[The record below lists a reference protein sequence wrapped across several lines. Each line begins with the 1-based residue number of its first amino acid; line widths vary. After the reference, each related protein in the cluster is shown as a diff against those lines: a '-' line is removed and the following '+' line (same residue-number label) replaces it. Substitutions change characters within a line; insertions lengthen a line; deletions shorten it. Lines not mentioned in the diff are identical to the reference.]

1 MLNIP
6 NHITAIF
13 ILTTLVGWLI
23 CIMSVYRSDS
33 PRVVRRTNL
42 VALLLI
48 PWLIFQS
55 TLALNGWYMNREIMP
70 PHLIF
75 PIVVSTVVILMLFFI
90 PRLKQFIS
98 GISLV
103 TLMWVH
109 LLRVP
114 IEYCLYEL
122 ALNKQLPWSM
132 TFNGYNFDIVFGL
145 SAPLIVF
152 LFMKKRQKFHNLL
165 MIWNLAGLVSVFAV
179 VIRGIGAAPSPIQ
192 WWDFSQ
198 PNYAVM
204 HFPFIWL
211 PSFLVP
217 LVIFTHFL
225 TLSYL
230 RKVSGRID

>member
-6 NHITAIF
+6 NHITVIF
-13 ILTTLVGWLI
+13 ILTTLIGWLL
-23 CIMSVYRSDS
+23 CFMSVYLSKN

-55 TLALNGWYMNREIMP
+55 TLALNGWYMNRDIMP
-70 PHLIF
+70 PHLVF
-75 PIVVSTVVILMLFFI
+75 PIAVSTAVILMLFFI
-90 PRLKQFIS
+90 PRLKQFIN
-98 GISLV
+98 GISLI

-109 LLRVP
+109 FLRVP

-122 ALNKQLPWSM
+122 AYNKQVPWSM
-132 TFNGYNFDIVFGL
+132 TFNGYNFDIVLGL
-145 SAPLIVF
+145 SAPIIIF
-152 LFMKKRQKFHNLL
+152 LFMKKQLKFHKLIV
-165 MIWNLAGLVSVFAV
+165 IWNFAGLVSVFAV
-179 VIRGIGAAPSPIQ
+179 VIRGVGAAPSPVQ

-225 TLSYL
+225 TLNRL
-230 RKVSGRID
+230 RKASKETH